1 MKYLSQFNEL
11 IKQLGIVKLLQS
23 KRFWSAIGG
32 VITVVVAQYQPSMEE
47 YMPQI
52 IEAVSIGVV
61 FLVSGYSLQDVITAG
76 VNAYLDYKADE

>member
-61 FLVSGYSLQDVITAG
+61 FLVSGYSLQDVVAAA
-76 VNAYLDYKADE
+76 VNAYMDYKADE